1 MPLPFEP
8 IHYRELLR
16 AFLQEDLGGGDIT
29 TESIIPS
36 EQRARA
42 RALLTGERVAL
53 NLPPCRIRL
62 VGLNKTWAALGRTT

>member
-8 IHYRELLR
+8 TQYRELLR

-29 TESIIPS
+29 TESIIPA
-36 EQRARA
+36 EQRAQA

-53 NLPPCRIRL
+53 NLPPCRFRR
-62 VGLNKTWAALGRTT
+62 VDLNKTRAALGRTS